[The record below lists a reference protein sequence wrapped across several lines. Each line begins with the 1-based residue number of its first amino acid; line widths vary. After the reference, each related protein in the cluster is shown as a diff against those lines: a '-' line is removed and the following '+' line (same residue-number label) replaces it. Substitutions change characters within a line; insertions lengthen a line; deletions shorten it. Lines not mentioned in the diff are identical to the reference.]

1 MLLSL
6 LGVVGEYL
14 ETVYNSHI
22 ANNWRF
28 CCRSAQTL
36 AEMRYQQSMQFSHVV
51 AQHRVVGRA
60 TQDSATSL
68 QVCQKSALHCV
79 FAVAFTRGAVGEN
92 QFSEAIGQHRK
103 LRILSDAGFL
113 QVIFEYNLPIASD
126 YRCRA
131 V

>member
-1 MLLSL
+1 VLLSL
-6 LGVVGEYL
+6 LGIVGENL
-14 ETVYNSHI
+14 ETVYNSRI

-68 QVCQKSALHCV
+68 QVCQSPLHCV

-92 QFSEAIGQHRK
+92 QFSHAIGQHRK

-113 QVIFEYNLPIASD
+113 QVIF
-126 YRCRA
+126 
-131 V
+131 

>member
-1 MLLSL
+1 VLLSL

-92 QFSEAIGQHRK
+92 LQTNCITVVDVLLQITGDSAVDLHRSWQK
-103 LRILSDAGFL
+103 
-113 QVIFEYNLPIASD
+113 
-126 YRCRA
+126 
-131 V
+131 